1 MALISIGVDEHGR
14 RDGRE
19 NGGAIRSGPDRNEN
33 RGECSHADSISKTML
48 TKKKEYPNVRFS
60 AETLR
65 EAIQVF
71 RTQTNTNDESDMW
84 FSLSVDIDD
93 SKWTYD
99 SEEEFFADYRKYSS
113 AAVYSQYCDKSKV
126 EFKLHVI
133 AGPFTIVEISAPD
146 RGKIEAVF
154 DIFERDVDASRFS
167 PPEKPHPVVFIGHG
181 KDQQWRDLKD
191 HLHEK
196 HDYRVEAYEIGA
208 RAGHT
213 IRDVLED
220 MLSKTSFA
228 VLVMTGEDET
238 SEGDFRA
245 RQNVIHEA
253 GLFQGRLGFNRAIIL
268 LEDGTDEFSNI
279 KGIQQI
285 RFGKNNIK
293 ETFGEVL
300 ATLRREFAEDSA

>member
-1 MALISIGVDEHGR
+1 
-14 RDGRE
+14 
-19 NGGAIRSGPDRNEN
+19 
-33 RGECSHADSISKTML
+33 ML
-48 TKKKEYPNVRFS
+48 KKEKQYPNVRFS

-84 FSLSVDIDD
+84 SLLSVDIDD
-93 SKWTYD
+93 SAWTYD

-113 AAVYSQYCDKSKV
+113 AAFYSQYCDKSKV
-126 EFKLHVI
+126 EFKLQVI

-154 DIFERDVDASRFS
+154 DIFERDVDTSRFS
-167 PPEKPHPVVFIGHG
+167 PPEKPHPRVFIGHG
-181 KDQQWRDLKD
+181 RDSQWRDLKD

-196 HDYRVEAYEIGA
+196 HDYQVEAYEVGA
-208 RAGHT
+208 RTGHA
-213 IRDVLED
+213 IRDILED

-228 VLVMTGEDET
+228 VLVLTGEDET
-238 SEGDFRA
+238 SDGGSRA

-300 ATLRREFAEDSA
+300 ATLYREFAEDSA